1 MPGRFSSTINAM
13 NNSINPLGDLSP
25 GTFLAD
31 YWQQQPLVIRQAF
44 PGFQSPISA
53 DELAGLS
60 CEADVN
66 SRLVIEKGGKHP
78 WETFYGP
85 MDEVMFQNLPETH
98 WSLLVNDVEKHLPQ
112 LAWIIDRFRFIPEW
126 CIDDLMISYAPEG
139 GSVGPHLDQYDVFI
153 LQAQGHR
160 RWQLHRR
167 EVAADNVVAGT
178 DMHIQKDFQAE
189 QEWLLAPGDMIYI
202 PPGVSHYGVAI
213 DECLSF
219 SIGFRAPA
227 HAEMLQDFVE
237 YISRGQPGKVM
248 FRDPHPAVQAHP
260 NEVTAATLDTVRA
273 VLNGYLRADHPELS
287 RWFGRF
293 ISDVKTDIT
302 PEAGQTVADI
312 DSLTDLYTVLA
323 RHPASHY
330 AFSRH
335 DGHALLF
342 VDGDDFDV
350 SVGFAETLCA
360 HREIALR
367 ALAANSTAAEQQ
379 LLLDLFNNGKLSPA
393 F

>member
-1 MPGRFSSTINAM
+1 MPCRFSSTLTAM
-13 NNSINPLGDLSP
+13 NNSLNPLGELSP
-25 GTFLAD
+25 ETFLAD
-31 YWQQQPLVIRQAF
+31 YWQQQPLVVRQAF
-44 PGFQSPISA
+44 PGFQSPVSA

-66 SRLVIEKGGKHP
+66 SRIVIEKGGKHP

-85 MDEVMFQNLPETH
+85 MDEAMFQNLPETH

-126 CIDDLMISYAPEG
+126 CVDDLMISYAPEG

-160 RWQLHRR
+160 RWQLHGN
-167 EVAADNVVAGT
+167 EVAADNVVTGT
-178 DMHIQKDFQAE
+178 DMHIQKHFQAE

-202 PPGVSHYGVAI
+202 PPGVSHYGVAT

-219 SIGFRAPA
+219 SIGFRTPS
-227 HAEMLQDFVE
+227 HAEILQDFVE
-237 YISRGQPGKVM
+237 FISRGQPARVM
-248 FRDPHPAVQAHP
+248 FRNPQLAVQEHP
-260 NEVTAATLDTVRA
+260 NEITAATVDAVRDI
-273 VLNGYLRADHPELS
+273 LKEYLQPGHPALS

-302 PEAGQTVADI
+302 PEVGQAVADFS
-312 DSLTDLYTVLA
+312 SLLVTHPVLT

-330 AFSRH
+330 AFSRT
-335 DGHALLF
+335 GEGALLF

-360 HREIALR
+360 RREIELH
-367 ALAANSTAAEQQ
+367 ALAVMMTAAEQQ
-379 LLLDLFNNGKLSPA
+379 LLLNLLNTGKLSPA
-393 F
+393 L